1 MIEYFIVLQQIEDAL
16 RAVITY
22 YHDHLGVSWGFAIVM
37 LTVTVRLA
45 ILPLTIKQF
54 RSMAAMQRIQPK
66 VKAVQNK
73 YKGKTDRESKAAQQ
87 KEMMELYKEHNVNP
101 FASCLPLVFQ
111 MPVFIGLYQVL
122 RSFHPTSDT
131 AFLGIDDIFEILGK
145 IGGTTEL
152 VMVVLYAASML
163 GSMLLFSF
171 VQDRQQKFLFARHVD
186 DLHHV
191 HHPGA
196 GRRRDLL
203 DHHEHLDDLSERPG
217 QAYDGTPL
225 PGGREAGEVEDGQA
239 AVGPHAI
246 LPRMPAAGRPAAPDR
261 RSAGDRVRTSRGGD
275 LRRNRRR
282 GAWAALHELERRF
295 PSLQRDAVQ
304 FVILSEGERGLLGV
318 GYQPARVLASVEVD
332 PDAAEPAVVR
342 RPAPVDESPA
352 AARVRDLLT
361 HVLEAL
367 AIDGDLDIDERDGV
381 VTGTVTGSD
390 LGLLIGKHG
399 QTIDAIQYLANAIMH
414 RREEEPAEV
423 VVDAEGYRKRRER
436 TLHEVAVKATAEAA
450 STGRDV
456 ALEPMTSVERK
467 IVHTKVQSMAGFAT
481 ASEGAE
487 PNRFVV
493 VRLDHGD

>member
-1 MIEYFIVLQQIEDAL
+1 MIEYFIILQQIEDAL

-171 VQDRQQKFLFARHVD
+171 VQDRQQKFLFAGMSLFFITFIIRVPAGVGIYWITTNIWTICQNG
-186 DLHHV
+186 LVKRTMGHHFPV
-191 HHPGA
+191 
-196 GRRRDLL
+196 
-203 DHHEHLDDLSERPG
+203 
-217 QAYDGTPL
+217 
-225 PGGREAGEVEDGQA
+225 VEKQEKAKMGKQ
-239 AVGPHAI
+239 P
-246 LPRMPAAGRPAAPDR
+246 
-261 RSAGDRVRTSRGGD
+261 RTSRNPPKDAGASSAPP
-275 LRRNRRR
+275 RR
-282 GAWAALHELERRF
+282 
-295 PSLQRDAVQ
+295 S
-304 FVILSEGERGLLGV
+304 
-318 GYQPARVLASVEVD
+318 
-332 PDAAEPAVVR
+332 
-342 RPAPVDESPA
+342 RP
-352 AARVRDLLT
+352 
-361 HVLEAL
+361 
-367 AIDGDLDIDERDGV
+367 
-381 VTGTVTGSD
+381 
-390 LGLLIGKHG
+390 K
-399 QTIDAIQYLANAIMH
+399 
-414 RREEEPAEV
+414 
-423 VVDAEGYRKRRER
+423 KRR
-436 TLHEVAVKATAEAA
+436 
-450 STGRDV
+450 
-456 ALEPMTSVERK
+456 
-467 IVHTKVQSMAGFAT
+467 
-481 ASEGAE
+481 
-487 PNRFVV
+487 
-493 VRLDHGD
+493 